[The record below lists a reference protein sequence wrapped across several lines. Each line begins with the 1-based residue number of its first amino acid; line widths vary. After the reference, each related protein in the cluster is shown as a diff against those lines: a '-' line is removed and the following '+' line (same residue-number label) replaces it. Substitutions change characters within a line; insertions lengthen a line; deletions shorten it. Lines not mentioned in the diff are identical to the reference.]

1 VKPIGKVAAKMVA
14 AKTRADRV
22 AVTRRVDLP
31 VGDCVASVLEAE
43 GAVQLIWGRFD
54 AAEPGRALM
63 NDFVTAE
70 MAGQLRRLADA
81 VEAADQRRER

>member
-1 VKPIGKVAAKMVA
+1 MKPIGKVAAAKM
-14 AKTRADRV
+14 RADRV
-22 AVTRRVDLP
+22 SVTRCVDLP

-43 GAVQLIWGRFD
+43 GAVQVIWGRFD

-81 VEAADQRRER
+81 VEAADQRRKR